1 MKFLVKNFLNGVLT
15 IVPIILAIYV
25 FYKVFTF
32 FDGLLGR
39 YVKPYLHDAYIPG
52 IGILCTIVL
61 ITVLGWLSTQ
71 YISGRV
77 IKLIDRLLESIP
89 LMKTVYSV
97 IKDTVASFVGE
108 KRSFSKVVLVELP
121 NTGMKCIGFITSEEV
136 ENLFHPFKDHVA
148 VYIPQTFQ
156 VAGITVLVPKQQ
168 VEVIDMKPE
177 EAMKFVLSGGMTSV
191 KNNGLSRK

>member
-1 MKFLVKNFLNGVLT
+1 MKFFVKNFINGVLT

-25 FYKVFTF
+25 FFKVFTF
-32 FDGLLGR
+32 FDGLLGK
-39 YVKPYLHDAYIPG
+39 YVKPYLHDDYIPG
-52 IGILCTIVL
+52 IGIVCTIL
-61 ITVLGWLSTQ
+61 LLTVLGWLSTQ
-71 YISGRV
+71 YISGRL

-97 IKDTVASFVGE
+97 LKDTVASFVGE

-136 ENLFHPFKDHVA
+136 EHWFHPLKDHVA

-156 VAGITVLVPKQQ
+156 VAGITVLVPKAQI
-168 VEVIDMKPE
+168 EVIDIKPE

-191 KNNGLSRK
+191 KNKGLAQK